1 MKKFIRGF
9 YFAFSGLAY
18 AFKTQLN
25 FRVHCAAVVI
35 TCLLSFYLNL
45 NSSEWLWMVAAM
57 ALVLITELMNTSI
70 EALVDLVSPQYNKK
84 AGIAKDVAAAMVL
97 LSAIAA
103 LLIGII
109 ILLPKMTDAA

>member
-1 MKKFIRGF
+1 MKKFIKGF
-9 YFAFSGLAY
+9 YFAFNGIAY
-18 AFKTQLN
+18 AFKTQRN
-25 FRVHCAAVVI
+25 FRVHCLAVLM
-35 TCLLSFYLNL
+35 TSGLSYYLGL
-45 NSSEWLWMVAAM
+45 NSTEWLWMIAAM

-70 EALVDLVSPQYNKK
+70 ETLVDLVSPEYNKK

-109 ILLPKMTDAA
+109 ILLPKITDAA

>member
-18 AFKTQLN
+18 AFKTQRN

-35 TCLLSFYLNL
+35 ISLLSFYLNL

>member
-9 YFAFSGLAY
+9 YFAFCGLAY

-25 FRVHCAAVVI
+25 FRVHCVAVI
-35 TCLLSFYLNL
+35 IISLLSFYLNL
-45 NSSEWLWMVAAM
+45 SSSEWLWMIAAM

-70 EALVDLVSPQYNKK
+70 EALVDLVSPEHNKK

-97 LSAIAA
+97 LSAFTAV
-103 LLIGII
+103 LIGII
-109 ILLPKMTDAA
+109 ILLPKMIDAA

>member
-18 AFKTQLN
+18 AFKTQRN
-25 FRVHCAAVVI
+25 FRAHCGAVVI
-35 TCLLSFYLNL
+35 ISLLSFYLNL
-45 NSSEWLWMVAAM
+45 NSSEWLWMIAAM

-70 EALVDLVSPQYNKK
+70 EALVDLVSPQYHEK